1 MSDANT
7 PATDAESYA
16 FSADINQ
23 LLSLIINT
31 FYSNKEIFLRE
42 LISNSSD
49 ALDKI
54 RYQSLTDSTV
64 LDSDAEM
71 QIKLVADKANN
82 TLTIEDS
89 GIGMTKADLINNLG
103 TIAKSGT
110 KAFMEA
116 LSAGADISMIGQF
129 GVGFYSAY
137 LVADKVEVVSKNNE
151 DDCHSWISEAGG
163 SFTITKLDDS
173 TIGRGTRITL
183 HLKEDMS
190 EYLEE
195 KRVTDLVKKHSEF
208 IGFPIKLYTEKTT
221 EKEVTDDDD
230 DDEDEEGDDDK
241 PKVEEVDEE
250 EAKKEKKTKKIKEV
264 SHEWEHL
271 NSMKPIWMRKSDDVT
286 QDEYVAFY
294 KSISNDW
301 EEHAAVKHFSVEG
314 QLEFR
319 AILFCPKRA
328 PFDMFEGGAKKKFNH
343 IKLYVRRVFIMDNCE
358 DIMPEW
364 LSFVKGVVDSEDLP
378 LNISRET
385 LQQNKILRVIKKNLV
400 KKCIE
405 MFTDLTENEDTY
417 KKFYEAFC
425 KNLKLGIHE
434 DSTHRAKIAKLL
446 RYHSTKSGD
455 EMTSLDDYVG
465 RMSDNQ
471 PGIYYITG
479 ESKRSVET
487 SPFLEKLKKKGYE
500 VIYMTDP
507 IDEYAVQQLK
517 EFDGKKLISATKEGL
532 TLDEDEDD
540 KKAFEEAK
548 AKAEGLCKL
557 MKEVLDD
564 KVEKVVVSNR
574 LADSPCCLV
583 TGEYGWSAN
592 MERIMKAQALR
603 DSTQSAYMTS
613 KKTME
618 INPTNSII
626 SALREKADADQSDKT
641 VKDLIWLLYDT
652 SLLTSGF
659 SLDEPATFSSRIHR
673 LVKLGLS
680 IDDDDEEE
688 DDDMEDLPPL
698 DDDEEGE
705 SAMECVD

>member
-1 MSDANT
+1 M
-7 PATDAESYA
+7 
-16 FSADINQ
+16 
-23 LLSLIINT
+23 SLIINT

-42 LISNSSD
+42 LVSNASD

-54 RYQSLTDSTV
+54 RYQSLTDSSV
-64 LDSDAEM
+64 LDAEPEL
-71 QIKLVADKANN
+71 QIKLIADKANN

-137 LVADKVEVVSKNNE
+137 LVADKVEVVSKNNSDE
-151 DDCHSWISEAGG
+151 CYMWSSEAGG
-163 SFTITKLDDS
+163 SFSITEAKD
-173 TIGRGTRITL
+173 TGVARGTRIIL

-195 KRVTDLVKKHSEF
+195 KRVKDLIKKHSEF

-221 EKEVTDDDD
+221 EKEVTDDEDDDD
-230 DDEDEEGDDDK
+230 DDEGDSDK
-241 PKVEEVDEE
+241 PKVEEVDED

-271 NSMKPIWMRKSDDVT
+271 NNTKPIWMRKPDEVT

-294 KSISNDW
+294 KGLSNDW

-314 QLEFR
+314 QLEFK

-328 PFDMFEGGAKKKFNH
+328 PFDMFEGGQKKKFNH

-364 LSFVKGVVDSEDLP
+364 LQFIKGVVDSEDLP

-405 MFTDLTENEDTY
+405 MFNDLTENEDAY
-417 KKFYEAFC
+417 KKFYESFA

-434 DSTHRAKIAKLL
+434 DSTNRAKIAKLL
-446 RYHSTKSGD
+446 RYHSTKSGE
-455 EMTSLDDYVG
+455 EMTSLEDYVS
-465 RMSDNQ
+465 RMEDNQ

-500 VIYMTDP
+500 VLFMVDP

-517 EFDGKKLISATKEGL
+517 EFDGKKLLAATKEGL
-532 TLDEDEDD
+532 DMNDDEED
-540 KKAFEEAK
+540 KKKFEEAK
-548 AKAEGLCKL
+548 AKTESLCKL

-603 DSTQSAYMTS
+603 DATQSAYMMS

-618 INPTNSII
+618 VNPTNSII
-626 SALREKADADQSDKT
+626 AALREKADADQSDKT

-659 SLDEPATFSSRIHR
+659 SLDEPATFASRIHR

-680 IDDDDEEE
+680 IDDDDDDAD

-698 DDDEEGE
+698 DGDDSDNEE
-705 SAMECVD
+705 SAMEQVD